1 MNLPTNEKRLSN
13 MKRFC
18 VLVAALCA
26 LAPLSAMAQDAG
38 DNISALVHV
47 VPLRRGRLPIRINA
61 FGHVQASETAK
72 RVITAPVAARVERLA
87 VQFGQEVPKGAP
99 IVTLVPT
106 PDSRAAYKQAQV
118 AVKVTQQLVDRDRSL
133 VKVHLTTLP
142 ELAAAEKDLA
152 DAKSSLAAL
161 TEEGADGPHTYKAPF
176 DAIVTKI
183 SAGPGSAVSQGQSL
197 VELARPSGLVVT
209 VGVNPAQALSVRA
222 GNAVTLAPVT
232 EDAST
237 VPGRVL
243 LRSAVVDSANG
254 QVPVQIGFPRGR
266 LIVGE
271 TVRATITIGEKMG
284 YVVPHP
290 AILVNDSGHPY
301 IVQAMKNMTAKK
313 VAVRVLGSDG
323 NMDVVEGP
331 LVAEAPVV
339 LAGNYQ
345 LDNGMKLRV
354 ADAKSSPS
362 NGKTG
367 K

>member
-1 MNLPTNEKRLSN
+1 MNWHMNVKRQSN

-18 VLVAALCA
+18 ALAAALCA
-26 LAPLSAMAQDAG
+26 LAPLAAMAQDAG
-38 DNISALVHV
+38 VSARVHV
-47 VPLRRGRLPIRINA
+47 VTLRRGSLPIRINA
-61 FGHVQASETAK
+61 FGRVRPSETAK
-72 RVITAPVAARVERLA
+72 RVITAPVAARVERLS
-87 VQFGQEVPKGAP
+87 VQFGEEVRRGAP

-106 PDSRAAYKQAQV
+106 PGSLAAYKQAQV

-142 ELAAAEKDLA
+142 QLASAEKDLA
-152 DAKSSLAAL
+152 DAKASLAAL
-161 TEEGADGPHTYKAPF
+161 TEEGAEGPHTYNAPF

-183 SAGPGSAVSQGQSL
+183 DSGPGSVVSQGQPL

-222 GNAVTLAPVT
+222 GNPATLAPVT

-237 VPGRVL
+237 VPGQVL

-254 QVPVQIGFPRGR
+254 LVPVQIGFPRGK

-271 TVRATITIGEKMG
+271 TVRATITIGEKIG
-284 YVVPHP
+284 YLVPHP

-301 IVQAMKNMTAKK
+301 IVQAMKDMTAKK
-313 VAVRVLGSDG
+313 VAVRVIGTDGST
-323 NMDVVEGP
+323 DVIEGP
-331 LVAEAPVV
+331 LVATAPVV

-345 LDNGMKLRV
+345 LDNGMKLRI
-354 ADAKSSPS
+354 ADAKASPS
-362 NGKTG
+362 NGKTD